1 MGTPVAAHWR
11 ARATP
16 LARDYLTRGIMELI
30 RSSAL
35 LLIDVQQG
43 IDDPRSGARNNPG
56 AERQIATLLTAW
68 REAGWPVI
76 HVQHM
81 SVIPGSALRPAAP
94 GNAFKPE
101 AEPLPGEPVRAA
113 GESGHA

>member
-1 MGTPVAAHWR
+1 
-11 ARATP
+11 
-16 LARDYLTRGIMELI
+16 MELI
-30 RSSAL
+30 RPSAL

-76 HVQHM
+76 H
-81 SVIPGSALRPAAP
+81 GR
-94 GNAFKPE
+94 G
-101 AEPLPGEPVRAA
+101 
-113 GESGHA
+113 GESVGVAGPARQARH